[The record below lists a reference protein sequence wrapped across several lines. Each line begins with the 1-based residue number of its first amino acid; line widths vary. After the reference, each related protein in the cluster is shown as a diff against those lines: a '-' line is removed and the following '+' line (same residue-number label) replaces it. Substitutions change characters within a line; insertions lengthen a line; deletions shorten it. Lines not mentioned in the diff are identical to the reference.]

1 MIGAHPP
8 PSNNS
13 LAHLH
18 RSRQGRTHYSSTITV
33 GTTQSARNRRS
44 TLCSRPLPPPPPPPP
59 SLIPCLFPSSLPVLC
74 FFSLTRN
81 AQEKEEKKKKV
92 KPGASQG
99 KGKKT
104 ENEMLKQ
111 NTIIPLPHHPPLSPP
126 PRDGVKKQNSGSA
139 TWYCNLCE
147 IS

>member
-1 MIGAHPP
+1 MPTHHPP
-8 PSNNS
+8 TTASPICTVAAKVARITPAQLRLVQHKVHETAGARYVHVPFLLLLLLPSYRVCS
-13 LAHLH
+13 HH
-18 RSRQGRTHYSSTITV
+18 HYQCYASSP
-33 GTTQSARNRRS
+33 SPAMPRKRKRR
-44 TLCSRPLPPPPPPPP
+44 
-59 SLIPCLFPSSLPVLC
+59 
-74 FFSLTRN
+74 
-81 AQEKEEKKKKV
+81 KKKV

-139 TWYCNLCE
+139 TWYCSLCE